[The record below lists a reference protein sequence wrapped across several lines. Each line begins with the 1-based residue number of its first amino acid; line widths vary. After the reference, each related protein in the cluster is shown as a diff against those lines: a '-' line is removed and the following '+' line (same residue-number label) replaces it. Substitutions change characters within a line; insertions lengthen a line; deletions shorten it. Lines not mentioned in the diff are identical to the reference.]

1 MCDCSRK
8 GGRAV
13 LLVKFE
19 EGRSGSLVVLWR
31 PCNIAAVHEAC
42 AQASLDIS
50 RTRLRCDASTR
61 AGINLR
67 EVWLV
72 LPLLF

>member
-1 MCDCSRK
+1 VCDCSRK

-13 LLVKFE
+13 LLMKFE

-50 RTRLRCDASTR
+50 RTKA
-61 AGINLR
+61 
-67 EVWLV
+67 
-72 LPLLF
+72 PM